1 MKVAGITVT
10 DKAGATLTSG
20 QITYSYQWFYQ
31 LGEGENSF
39 TIIEGASGSTYTIPK
54 DAIEKGIKDI
64 IVKVKA
70 QVGTSF
76 VESPRSEVISISK
89 EPTDT
94 LTNDI
99 KNLLVND
106 NKYNVTD
113 IKSFEEKN

>member
-1 MKVAGITVT
+1 MDLAITTPTLEGFSTSDFVAPGETVKVAGVTVT
-10 DKAGATLTSG
+10 DKAGAKLTSG

-70 QVGTSF
+70 QVGTSLWNRH
-76 VESPRSEVISISK
+76 VLK
-89 EPTDT
+89 
-94 LTNDI
+94 
-99 KNLLVND
+99 
-106 NKYNVTD
+106 
-113 IKSFEEKN
+113 